1 MKNKLNCG
9 CCEDESPRTC
19 LICGNCPQIA
29 EDDKRIVAVEHPD
42 KDLPGFFS
50 NGRVTGE
57 FALFTEEGI
66 FDVLLDYADD
76 LNVYVVRIQLDPL
89 VSSNV
94 QAIIQIIVVVGGIE
108 TIIAERVFISPTPID
123 FTTHTGLFCI
133 TWEPGDIR
141 ASLIWGSAGSQ
152 VTLRAS
158 KSLDFYSGRVGTQY
172 HAASGSIKGYY
183 RQPGDVTDEGIC
195 PDCPDYVAGL
205 PCTCCPSGIAASWQ
219 VDLTGMSL
227 TNGSWTACDQL
238 DGTYILDRST
248 TSPCLVAYR
257 ERYPVSYFDDGCNAA
272 LIDADIVFQLTVTS
286 TAGGCMVIF
295 TMAIIANS
303 PSQTCRF
310 AGVFGIFQQ
319 LIEPGNEPCE
329 GTFVL
334 DKTYEKFG
342 TTLGYPCYGTLPATI
357 TVTSL

>member
-1 MKNKLNCG
+1 MLSFG
-9 CCEDESPRTC
+9 
-19 LICGNCPQIA
+19 
-29 EDDKRIVAVEHPD
+29 
-42 KDLPGFFS
+42 
-50 NGRVTGE
+50 
-57 FALFTEEGI
+57 
-66 FDVLLDYADD
+66 
-76 LNVYVVRIQLDPL
+76 
-89 VSSNV
+89 
-94 QAIIQIIVVVGGIE
+94 
-108 TIIAERVFISPTPID
+108 
-123 FTTHTGLFCI
+123 
-133 TWEPGDIR
+133 
-141 ASLIWGSAGSQ
+141 
-152 VTLRAS
+152 
-158 KSLDFYSGRVGTQY
+158 SGRVGTQM
-172 HAASGSIKGYY
+172 HNATGSITGYY
-183 RQPGDVTDEGIC
+183 RQPGDVTDEGVC
-195 PDCPDYVAGL
+195 PDCPDYAAGL

-219 VDLTGMSL
+219 VDLTGVSL